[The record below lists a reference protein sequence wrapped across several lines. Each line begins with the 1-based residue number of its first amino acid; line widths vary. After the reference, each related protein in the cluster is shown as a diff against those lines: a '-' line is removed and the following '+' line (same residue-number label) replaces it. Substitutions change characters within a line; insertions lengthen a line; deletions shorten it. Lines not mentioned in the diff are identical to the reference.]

1 MLFGMICRNS
11 TAFAAIYVIWLA
23 GSVTAGSAAENPLAN
38 QSTPELKIR
47 VYGFPGLSGGIPPEA
62 YTEAERLLRPA
73 AIRLKWVDCTSPVL
87 SVECTSLPLPT
98 DLTVRVVATALPPAT
113 PWALGL
119 AAWSGDLAA
128 AFIFYDRVV
137 ALRTNSRFV
146 PSILGRV
153 MAHEITHLL
162 LGSQSHSEIG
172 LMKGQWS
179 ADDLRT
185 VNSAWL
191 GLPIRS
197 VEFMQKE
204 ARRRVLIAQN
214 LTVK

>member
-1 MLFGMICRNS
+1 MISGMICRNS
-11 TAFAAIYVIWLA
+11 NAFVAILVIWLA
-23 GSVTAGSAAENPLAN
+23 GLPTVGTAAEIPLAT
-38 QSTPELKIR
+38 QSTPELTIR
-47 VYGFPGLSGGIPPEA
+47 VYGFPGLSTGILPEA
-62 YTEAERLLRPA
+62 YAEAERLLRPVS
-73 AIRLKWVDCTSPVL
+73 IRMNWVDCTSPVL
-87 SVECTSLPLPT
+87 SIECTSHQLPT

-113 PWALGL
+113 RWALGL
-119 AAWSGDLAA
+119 AAWSGDQAA

-137 ALRTNSRFV
+137 ALRTSNRFL

-172 LMKGQWS
+172 LMRGQWN

-191 GLPIRS
+191 GLPVRS
-197 VEFMQKE
+197 VQFMQQE
-204 ARRRVLIAQN
+204 ALRRVLIARN
-214 LTVK
+214 LTVN

>member
-1 MLFGMICRNS
+1 MLNGMRRRKNNP
-11 TAFAAIYVIWLA
+11 FAVLYLIYLA
-23 GSVTAGSAAENPLAN
+23 GSLSAGAAAENLY
-38 QSTPELKIR
+38 PELNIR
-47 VYGFPGLSGGIPPEA
+47 VYAFQGFPVDAPPEA
-62 YTEAERLLRPA
+62 YIEAERLLRPA
-73 AIRLKWVDCTSPVL
+73 AIRLNWIDCISIPLSKECASPQ
-87 SVECTSLPLPT
+87 LPT
-98 DLTVRVVATALPPAT
+98 DLTVRIVAVALPPAT
-113 PWALGL
+113 PRALGL

-137 ALRTNSRFV
+137 ALRTSTRFV

-162 LGSQSHSEIG
+162 LGSQSHTEIG

-191 GLPIRS
+191 GLPVGS
-197 VEFMQKE
+197 VQFMQKE
-204 ARRRVLIAQN
+204 ALRRVQIARN
-214 LTVK
+214 LKVK

>member
-1 MLFGMICRNS
+1 MLNGMICRNS
-11 TAFAAIYVIWLA
+11 NAFAAMYVICLA
-23 GSVTAGSAAENPLAN
+23 GSLAAGSAAEFSLAN

-47 VYGFPGLSGGIPPEA
+47 VYGFPGLSVGILPEA
-62 YTEAERLLRPA
+62 YSEAERLLRPVS
-73 AIRLKWVDCTSPVL
+73 IRLKWVDCTAPVL
-87 SVECTSLPLPT
+87 SIECTSPQLPT
-98 DLTVRVVATALPPAT
+98 DLTVRVVATARPPAT
-113 PWALGL
+113 SWALGL
-119 AAWSGDLAA
+119 AAWSGDMAA

-137 ALRTNSRFV
+137 ALRTNTRFV

-162 LGSQSHSEIG
+162 LGSQSHSEVG
-172 LMKGQWS
+172 LMRGQWS

-197 VEFMQKE
+197 VQSMQQE